1 MVFLQAVNEQLEL
14 ALVHASC
21 STATG
26 DSQGGATDELRAKLA
41 VATGRLQAADA
52 QVEQLEKRLEVC
64 EGLMGERY

>member
-1 MVFLQAVNEQLEL
+1 
-14 ALVHASC
+14 VHASC

-26 DSQGGATDELRAKLA
+26 DSEGGATDELRAKLA